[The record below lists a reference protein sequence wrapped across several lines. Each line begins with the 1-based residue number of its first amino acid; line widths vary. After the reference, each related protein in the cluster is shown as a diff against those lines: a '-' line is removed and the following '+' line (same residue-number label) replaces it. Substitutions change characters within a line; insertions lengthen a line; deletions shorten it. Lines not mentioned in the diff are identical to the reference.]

1 MIFLALGWRVWV
13 VLGLLFLIALVRR
26 LLKQAMDRRTQN
38 VGPRRAGAA
47 LPAHITAGADRTWV
61 VFTTPWCA
69 TCDPVVD
76 RLRAA
81 DPDGRVLKLDATVE
95 RSLAESLGIRS
106 APTTVLADVDGTV
119 RAQLVGPAAVG
130 DYLAAMI

>member
-26 LLKQAMDRRTQN
+26 LLKQAMDRRTRN
-38 VGPRRAGAA
+38 VSPRRADAA
-47 LPAHITAGADRTWV
+47 LPARITAGADRTWV

-81 DPDGRVLKLDATVE
+81 DPGGRVLKVDATVE

-106 APTTVLADVDGTV
+106 APTTVLADGDGTV

>member
-13 VLGLLFLIALVRR
+13 VLGVLFGIALARR
-26 LLKQAMDRRTQN
+26 LLKQAMDRRASN
-38 VGPRRAGAA
+38 VAPRRAGAA
-47 LPAHITAGADRTWV
+47 LPARITAGADRTWV

-81 DPDGRVLKLDATVE
+81 DPEGRVLKLDATVE
-95 RSLAESLGIRS
+95 RSLADALGIRS

-119 RAQLVGPAAVG
+119 RAQLIGPAAVG
-130 DYLAAMI
+130 DYLAAMT